1 MKPRIIG
8 IQNEDA
14 FILVDRLINFPG
26 YGWYVITLIVLAAA
40 FIFSQT
46 VWNKWYNAWTD
57 SSSKHQPRFSLPPWH
72 KLTGRNEKLKNWQN
86 SGGNF
91 LNIVEF
97 WLHLKNLNESMWKK
111 KEYCYIYLLE
121 VTGRTK
127 SQWELWNNL
136 GPNIE
141 IT

>member
-46 VWNKWYNAWTD
+46 V
-57 SSSKHQPRFSLPPWH
+57 
-72 KLTGRNEKLKNWQN
+72 
-86 SGGNF
+86 
-91 LNIVEF
+91 
-97 WLHLKNLNESMWKK
+97 
-111 KEYCYIYLLE
+111 
-121 VTGRTK
+121 
-127 SQWELWNNL
+127 
-136 GPNIE
+136 
-141 IT
+141 